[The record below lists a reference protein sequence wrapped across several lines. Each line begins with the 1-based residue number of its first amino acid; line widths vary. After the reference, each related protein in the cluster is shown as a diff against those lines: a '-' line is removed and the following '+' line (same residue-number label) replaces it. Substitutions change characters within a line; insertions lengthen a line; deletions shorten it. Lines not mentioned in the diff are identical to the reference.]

1 MPDSRLRGAEDSGLS
16 FDISVYFHPQV
27 ITPVRTGHGYVYE
40 YPGKYQK
47 DVYDVPPSHTTQ
59 GVGNGNATKGAGFRG
74 GMSSGPHKRR
84 RSAVTISSYAALS
97 RLPGDQPS
105 VI

>member
-1 MPDSRLRGAEDSGLS
+1 MPDYRLRGAEDSGLS
-16 FDISVYFHPQV
+16 FDHLCVFHPQV

-40 YPGKYQK
+40 YPARYQK

-59 GVGNGNATKGAGFRG
+59 GVSNGNATRGASFRG
-74 GMSSGPHKRR
+74 SVFRTTQEKKVT
-84 RSAVTISSYAALS
+84 VTISSYAALS
-97 RLPGDQPS
+97 CLPGDQAS